1 MPLCDLA
8 ERRLCATS
16 ASSERSAAPAG
27 ARGEVGRG
35 IEAVERLGPDAA
47 GRRHGEDLARQRDVQ
62 LPVARASRARR
73 RSTRW

>member
-27 ARGEVGRG
+27 AVVR
-35 IEAVERLGPDAA
+35 
-47 GRRHGEDLARQRDVQ
+47 
-62 LPVARASRARR
+62 
-73 RSTRW
+73 